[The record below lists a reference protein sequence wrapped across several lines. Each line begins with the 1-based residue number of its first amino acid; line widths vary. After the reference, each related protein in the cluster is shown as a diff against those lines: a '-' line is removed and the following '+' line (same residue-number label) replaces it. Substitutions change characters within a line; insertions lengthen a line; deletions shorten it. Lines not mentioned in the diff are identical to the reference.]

1 MQRVLVLFTAL
12 TLALTLAVGAAG
24 RSEAVFVPET
34 LTHRAPVGSQP
45 VATPFGIDHL
55 GVLWDVE
62 GGHDHGG
69 GADGDGG
76 EAAYNVDGRE
86 PNGAVRFRDA
96 DGEWGRWIRLL
107 EDGAEGEGHWASGL
121 VAADGAVAYQVR
133 GLPDGAGAP
142 RAVAMNVTD
151 GPPVE
156 VGRRP
161 AGAAGALTNCLSRAE
176 WGADEELRFDD
187 AGTEIWPPAHYAAQV
202 LTAHHTATTNDDS
215 DPAGRV
221 RAIYQ
226 YHAVDRGWGDIG
238 YHYLIDEDGR
248 VYEGR
253 WSGEASTLCGAGG
266 DGADFAHD
274 TADGLVTAAHTGGS
288 NSGNAGVALLGEFTT
303 HPRFGAEPKA
313 AAVDALEGVLAELAG
328 RHTLDPLG
336 TVDYVN
342 PVNGAT
348 KAGVDTISGHRDWT
362 ATECPGERLYDQL
375 PQIRENVA
383 LAVGA
388 DPDPAVA
395 VTIDEPADG
404 STFASG
410 ASITFAATAETGAQV
425 TWASDVD
432 GELGTGDTITTTLRD
447 GAHDVTATAT
457 LDGATGQDAVS
468 VTVGDAPAAPTV
480 SVVGIQQAAD
490 GNRHLLVDVHTAD
503 DSGAPVAGATVTAEV
518 WHADPDGTP
527 TTVRETVTGTTS
539 DSGTVSFRV
548 RVKAKPPGCYTTI
561 VTDVGHAEATWDG
574 VSPAPDEPDPYCF

>member
-1 MQRVLVLFTAL
+1 MQRVLVLLTAL
-12 TLALTLAVGAAG
+12 TMLLTLTVGAAG

-62 GGHDHGG
+62 GGHDHEDE
-69 GADGDGG
+69 ANGDAG

-133 GLPDGAGAP
+133 GLPDDAAAP

-156 VGRRP
+156 AGRRP
-161 AGAAGALTNCLSRAE
+161 AGAAGALTSCLSRAE
-176 WGADEELRFDD
+176 WGADETLRFDD
-187 AGTEIWPPAHYAAQV
+187 AGNEIWPPAHYDAQV

-221 RAIYQ
+221 RAIYR

-253 WSGEASTLCGAGG
+253 WSGEASAPCGAGG

-274 TADGLVTAAHTGGS
+274 TANGLVTAAHTGGS

-313 AAVDALEGVLAELAG
+313 AAVDALEGVLAELAV

-342 PVNGAT
+342 PVNGDT
-348 KAGVDTISGHRDWT
+348 KVGVDTISGHRDWT
-362 ATECPGERLYDQL
+362 STECPGERLYDQL

-383 LAVGA
+383 AAAGAVDEEPAVG
-388 DPDPAVA
+388 

-410 ASITFAATAETGAQV
+410 TSITFAATVDEGAQV
-425 TWASDVD
+425 TWTSDVEGD
-432 GELGTGDTITTTLRD
+432 LGTGDTISATLSD
-447 GAHDVTATAT
+447 GTHNVTATAT
-457 LDGATGQDAVS
+457 LDDGATGDDTVS
-468 VTVGDAPAAPTV
+468 LTVGDAPPTV
-480 SVVGIQQAAD
+480 SVAGIQQAAD
-490 GNRHLLVDVHTAD
+490 GNRHLLVDVHAVD
-503 DSGAPVAGATVTAEV
+503 GGGAPMGGATVTAEI

-539 DSGTVSFRV
+539 DGGAVSFRV
-548 RVKAKPPGCYTTI
+548 RVKGNPPGCYTTI
-561 VTDVGHAEATWDG
+561 VTDVHHAEAGWDG
-574 VSPAPDEPDPYCF
+574 VSPTPDPHPYCF